1 MPNHPLSGTICTS
14 TLESSGARAIS
25 PPERER
31 LHAESVSR
39 HPWHNLEMGF
49 RTKQVHA
56 GVTPDP
62 TTGAILTPI
71 YQSTTFV
78 QDSVDEY
85 MGKGFSYSRA
95 GNPTVRAFE
104 EKLTALEGGVDTTA
118 YGSGMAAT
126 VAVFLALLEAG
137 DHVVIADVV
146 YGGTYRYADQFLT
159 KFGVDVTFIDASDT
173 EAVTRSIKENTKLVF
188 TETPANPTLKVTD
201 LAAVS
206 AICKERGIVH
216 VTDNTF
222 LTPYYQRPFELG
234 ADVIVH
240 STTKF
245 LDGHNATLGG
255 AVVVNDA
262 DLHEKIAFA
271 RISAGLVMSP
281 MVAWLTLQGVKTL
294 SERMDGQSANA
305 LAVAEFLQTHDG
317 VDYVNYPGLPSH
329 PQHELSA
336 KQASGFGSMVCFEVK
351 GGVDAGKTLMD
362 SIELW
367 SLAENLGSVESLIT
381 HPVTMTHAA
390 VPRDERIAAGITD
403 GLVRLSVGLEDAED
417 LIDALDTALQKV

>member
-1 MPNHPLSGTICTS
+1 
-14 TLESSGARAIS
+14 
-25 PPERER
+25 
-31 LHAESVSR
+31 
-39 HPWHNLEMGF
+39 MGF
-49 RTKQVHA
+49 RTKQIHD
-56 GVTPDP
+56 GVEPDP

-85 MGKGFSYSRA
+85 MAKGYSYSRA

-104 EKLTALEGGVDTTA
+104 KRLTSLEGGYDTTA
-118 YGSGMAAT
+118 YASGMAAT
-126 VAVFLALLEAG
+126 VAVFLGLLEAG
-137 DHVVIADVV
+137 SHVVVGDVV
-146 YGGTYRYADQFLT
+146 YGGTYRFADQFLR
-159 KFGVDVTFIDASDT
+159 KFGVGVTFVDASDVDNIANALT
-173 EAVTRSIKENTKLVF
+173 PETSLVL

-206 AICKERGIVH
+206 AICSEAGVLH

-234 ADVIVH
+234 ADVVLH

-255 AVVVNDA
+255 AVVTNDEE
-262 DLHEKIAFA
+262 LHERIAFA
-271 RISAGLVMSP
+271 RLSAGLVMSP
-281 MVAWLTLQGVKTL
+281 LVAWLTLQGVKTL
-294 SERMDGQSANA
+294 SERMDRQSANA
-305 LAVAEFLQTHDG
+305 MEIARWLQGHDK
-317 VDYVNYPGLPSH
+317 VDYVNYPGLPEH
-329 PQHELSA
+329 PAYPISTR
-336 KQASGFGSMVCFEVK
+336 QASGHGAMVCFELD
-351 GGVDAGKTLMD
+351 GGIESGKKLMD
-362 SIELW
+362 TIELW

-390 VPRDERIAAGITD
+390 VPAQDRIASGITD

-417 LIDALDTALQKV
+417 LIAALDEALARI

>member
-1 MPNHPLSGTICTS
+1 
-14 TLESSGARAIS
+14 
-25 PPERER
+25 
-31 LHAESVSR
+31 
-39 HPWHNLEMGF
+39 MGF

-71 YQSTTFV
+71 FQSTTFV

-85 MGKGFSYSRA
+85 MGKGYSYSRG
-95 GNPTVRAFE
+95 GNPTVRALE
-104 EKLTALEGGVDTTA
+104 EKLTALEMGHDTTA
-118 YGSGMAAT
+118 YSSGMAAT
-126 VAVFLALLEAG
+126 VAVFLGLLQAG
-137 DHVVIADVV
+137 DHVIIADVV
-146 YGGTYRYADQFLT
+146 YGGTYRFADQFLT
-159 KFGVDVTFIDASDT
+159 KFGVEVSFADASDPA
-173 EAVTRSIKENTKLVF
+173 AVRDAMRPETRLVF
-188 TETPANPTLKVTD
+188 TESPANPTLKVTD

-206 AICKERGIVH
+206 EITSAGGVLH

-222 LTPYYQRPFELG
+222 LTPYFQRPFELG
-234 ADVIVH
+234 ANIVIH

-255 AVVVNDA
+255 AVVVDNQELQDR
-262 DLHEKIAFA
+262 IAFA

-294 SERMDGQSANA
+294 SERMDRQSASA
-305 LAVAEFLQTHDG
+305 LEIAHWLEGHSK

-329 PQHELSA
+329 PQFDLSSR
-336 KQASGFGSMVCFEVK
+336 QASGYGAMVCFEVH
-351 GGVDAGKTLMD
+351 GGAETGKKLMD
-362 SIELW
+362 AVELW

-390 VPRDERIAAGITD
+390 VPAEERVKAGITD
-403 GLVRLSVGLEDAED
+403 GLVRLSVGLEDVED
-417 LIDALDTALQKV
+417 LIADLESALDRV

>member
-1 MPNHPLSGTICTS
+1 
-14 TLESSGARAIS
+14 
-25 PPERER
+25 
-31 LHAESVSR
+31 
-39 HPWHNLEMGF
+39 MGF
-49 RTKQVHA
+49 RTRQVHG

-62 TTGAILTPI
+62 TTGSILTPI
-71 YQSTTFV
+71 FQSTTFV
-78 QDSVDEY
+78 QDSVDDY
-85 MGKGFSYSRA
+85 MRKGFSYSRA
-95 GNPTVRAFE
+95 GNPTVRALE

-118 YGSGMAAT
+118 YASGMAAT
-126 VAVFLALLEAG
+126 VAVLLATLQAG
-137 DHVVIADVV
+137 DHIVVADVV
-146 YGGTYRYADQFLT
+146 YGGTYRFVAHFLT
-159 KFGVDVTFIDASDT
+159 KFGVDVSFVDTSDT
-173 EAVTRSIKENTKLVF
+173 DAVADALQERTKLVF

-206 AICKERGIVH
+206 AVCQERGILH

-234 ADVIVH
+234 ADIIVH

-255 AVVVNDA
+255 AVVVNDEE
-262 DLHEKIAFA
+262 LQEKIDFA
-271 RISAGLVMSP
+271 RLSAGLVMSP

-305 LAVAEFLQTHDG
+305 MAVAEFLQTHDK
-317 VDYVNYPGLPSH
+317 VEYVNYPGLADH

-336 KQASGFGSMVCFEVK
+336 KQATGFGAMVCFEVK
-351 GGVDAGKTLMD
+351 GGVETGKRLMD
-362 SIELW
+362 TIELW

-390 VPRDERIAAGITD
+390 VPREERIAAGITD
-403 GLVRLSVGLEDAED
+403 GLVRLSVGLEDTED
-417 LIDALDTALQKV
+417 LIEALDRALKQV

>member
-1 MPNHPLSGTICTS
+1 
-14 TLESSGARAIS
+14 
-25 PPERER
+25 
-31 LHAESVSR
+31 
-39 HPWHNLEMGF
+39 MGF

-56 GVTPDP
+56 GVTPDSA
-62 TTGAILTPI
+62 TGAILTPI

-78 QDSVDEY
+78 QESVDEY
-85 MGKGFSYSRA
+85 MSRGYSYSRA

-104 EKLTALEGGVDTTA
+104 EKLTALEGGVDCTA

-126 VAVFLALLEAG
+126 VAVFLAVLEAG
-137 DHVVIADVV
+137 DHAVIADVV
-146 YGGTYRYADQFLT
+146 YGGTYRFADQFLS
-159 KFGVDVTFIDASDT
+159 KFGVDVDFVDAA
-173 EAVTRSIKENTKLVF
+173 EPGAVAGALKPNTKLVF

-201 LAAVS
+201 LAAISEV
-206 AICKERGIVH
+206 CGGKGILH

-234 ADVIVH
+234 ADIVIH

-255 AVVVNDA
+255 AVVVKDA
-262 DLHEKIAFA
+262 QLQDKIQFA

-281 MVAWLTLQGVKTL
+281 MVAWLTLQGTKTL
-294 SERMDGQSANA
+294 SERMDRQSANA
-305 LAVAEFLQTHDG
+305 MEIAHWLEHHSK
-317 VDYVNYPGLPSH
+317 VDYVNYPGLESH
-329 PQHELSA
+329 PQYEIST
-336 KQASGFGSMVCFEVK
+336 KQASGYGAMVGFEVH
-351 GGVDAGKTLMD
+351 GGVDAGKRLMD

-417 LIDALDTALQKV
+417 LIGALDSALENV

>member
-1 MPNHPLSGTICTS
+1 
-14 TLESSGARAIS
+14 
-25 PPERER
+25 
-31 LHAESVSR
+31 
-39 HPWHNLEMGF
+39 MGF

-56 GVTPDP
+56 GVEPDP
-62 TTGAILTPI
+62 VTGAILTPI

-78 QDSVDEY
+78 QESVDDY
-85 MGKGFSYSRA
+85 MGRGYSYSRA
-95 GNPTVRAFE
+95 GNPTVRALE
-104 EKLTALEGGVDTTA
+104 ERLTALEGGVDTTA
-118 YGSGMAAT
+118 YASGMAAT
-126 VAVFLALLEAG
+126 VATFLGLVQAG

-146 YGGTYRYADQFLT
+146 YGGTYRFADQFLR
-159 KFGVDVTFIDASDT
+159 KFGVEVAFVDATNTDGV
-173 EAVTRSIKENTKLVF
+173 AAAINPRTKLVF

-206 AICKERGIVH
+206 AICVEAGALHI
-216 VTDNTF
+216 TDNTF

-234 ADVIVH
+234 ADVIIH

-255 AVVVNDA
+255 AVVVNDQE
-262 DLHEKIAFA
+262 LQEKIAFA

-281 MVAWLTLQGVKTL
+281 MVAWLTLQGTKTL
-294 SERMDGQSANA
+294 SERMDRQSENA
-305 LAVAEFLQTHDG
+305 LDIAHFLEGHDK

-329 PQHELSA
+329 PQHDLSQT
-336 KQASGFGSMVCFEVK
+336 QASGFGAMVGFEVH
-351 GGVDAGKTLMD
+351 GGVQAGKRLMD
-362 SIELW
+362 NIDLW

-390 VPRDERIAAGITD
+390 VPREERLAAGITD

-417 LIDALDTALQKV
+417 LIEALNKALARV

>member
-1 MPNHPLSGTICTS
+1 M
-14 TLESSGARAIS
+14 
-25 PPERER
+25 
-31 LHAESVSR
+31 SR
-39 HPWHNLEMGF
+39 HPWHNLGMGF

-62 TTGAILTPI
+62 ITGAILTPI

-85 MGKGFSYSRA
+85 MGKGYSYSRA

-126 VAVFLALLEAG
+126 VAIFLALLEAG

-159 KFGVDVTFIDASDT
+159 KFGVEVSFIDASEP
-173 EAVTRSIKENTKLVF
+173 EAVTRSVKENTKLVF
-188 TETPANPTLKVTD
+188 TESPANPTLKVTD

-234 ADVIVH
+234 ADVIIH

-255 AVVVNDA
+255 AVVVND
-262 DLHEKIAFA
+262 DELQEKIAFA

-281 MVAWLTLQGVKTL
+281 MVAWLTLQGTKTL
-294 SERMDGQSANA
+294 SERMDSQSANA
-305 LAVAEFLQTHDG
+305 LAVAEFLQTHDR
-317 VDYVNYPGLPSH
+317 VDYVNYPGLPTH

-336 KQASGFGSMVCFEVK
+336 KQASGFGAMVCFEVK
-351 GGVDAGKTLMD
+351 GGVEAGKKLMD

-417 LIDALDTALQKV
+417 LIDALDKALDQV